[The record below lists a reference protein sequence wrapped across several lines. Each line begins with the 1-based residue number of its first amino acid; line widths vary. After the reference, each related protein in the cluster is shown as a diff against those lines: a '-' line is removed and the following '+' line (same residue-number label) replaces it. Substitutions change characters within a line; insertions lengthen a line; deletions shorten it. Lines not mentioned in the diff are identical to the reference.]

1 MIEFSVKILFPK
13 RFQALRRFYC
23 GTHYDFIHSI
33 MRVKPWKTSG
43 GQQTLPFYK
52 SHDEKYVF
60 KEVKKTEFKMF

>member
-1 MIEFSVKILFPK
+1 
-13 RFQALRRFYC
+13 
-23 GTHYDFIHSI
+23 

-43 GQQTLPFYK
+43 GQQALPFYK